1 MGFGKFLA
9 VFALAF
15 GLLAA
20 SGAEADRFRYKKS
33 FTLKLGE
40 TVNVYA
46 VRHRDCESMPS
57 FESIERRLPDT
68 VLGGFPDGGETTG
81 KSRACDDVVPT
92 RAIAFTAKKKG
103 EETLEF
109 FGYEVTLTVE

>member
-57 FESIERRLPDT
+57 FESIEGRLPDT
-68 VLGGFPDGGETTG
+68 VLGGFPDGARRQAKAAPATMWCRPAR
-81 KSRACDDVVPT
+81 SRSPPKRKARKRWSFSAT
-92 RAIAFTAKKKG
+92 K
-103 EETLEF
+103 
-109 FGYEVTLTVE
+109 